1 MSEAANN
8 TSKKRKKLLIELLP
22 EIVRKGKQK
31 AEQMIARANLSLV
44 MMISLFSLTELKIYG
59 FSRPN

>member
-1 MSEAANN
+1 MSETANN

-59 FSRPN
+59 FRRQN